1 MVAADRLL
9 GYAAKHPNATIV
21 YHPSDMLL
29 LAHSDAS
36 YLSRPHSGSVAGGFH
51 FLGKVHDP
59 TFFNAPI
66 FCVSTLIPVIV
77 AAVSEA
83 EYAAV
88 FGNGQYVCD
97 ERNIL
102 SSLGYPQP
110 PTAILCDNECA
121 VGLANNTIRP
131 KMSKSINMRLHW
143 VQDRVRLN
151 QFRVVFVPGADNLA
165 DFFTKPLPVYRHNEL
180 TPFYIS
186 RPS

>member
-1 MVAADRLL
+1 M
-9 GYAAKHPNATIV
+9 
-21 YHPSDMLL
+21 
-29 LAHSDAS
+29 
-36 YLSRPHSGSVAGGFH
+36 
-51 FLGKVHDP
+51 GKAHDP

-66 FCVSTLIPVIV
+66 FCVSTLIPVI
-77 AAVSEA
+77 AGAVSEA

-88 FGNGQYVCD
+88 FGNAQYVCD

-110 PTAILCDNECA
+110 PTTILCDNECA

-131 KMSKSINMRLHW
+131 KMPKSINMRLHW

-151 QFRVVFVPGADNLA
+151 HFRIVFVPGVDNLA
-165 DFFTKPLPVYRHNEL
+165 DFFTKLLPVYRHNEL

-186 RPS
+186 HPP